1 MVTSQPT
8 LRWQMNDTAPTEDI
22 RAAISFLAVAPTV
35 DAQRIGLMGSSH
47 GGSLV
52 SYMAGADRRVKCVVA
67 QASSKASRTMVSTA
81 KASRERPR

>member
-8 LRWQMNDTAPTEDI
+8 LRWQMNDTDQTEDI

-52 SYMAGADRRVKCVVA
+52 
-67 QASSKASRTMVSTA
+67 T
-81 KASRERPR
+81 